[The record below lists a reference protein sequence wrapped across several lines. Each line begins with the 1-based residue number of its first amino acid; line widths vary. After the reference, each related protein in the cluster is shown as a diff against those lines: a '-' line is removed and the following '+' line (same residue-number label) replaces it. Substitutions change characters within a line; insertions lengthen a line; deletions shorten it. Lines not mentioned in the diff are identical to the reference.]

1 LQRAFIKHDEEKDK
15 LIMEERAKGE
25 RLVKQNTR
33 LREVMDGL
41 REMHLDEKSHMED
54 RIEREKNKVEK
65 CKRSMIKFVCRQEEI
80 KVEKAGVVRLYA
92 LASELEG

>member
-41 REMHLDEKSHMED
+41 REMHLDEKYHMED